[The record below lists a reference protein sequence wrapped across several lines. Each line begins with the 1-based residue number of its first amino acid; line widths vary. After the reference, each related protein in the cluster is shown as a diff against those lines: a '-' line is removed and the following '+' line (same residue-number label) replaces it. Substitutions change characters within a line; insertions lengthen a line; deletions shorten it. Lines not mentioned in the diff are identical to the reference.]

1 MRPAAVRTSL
11 ISAQDGL
18 STPCRHTTWHHQQLY
33 SRHVTSSTLQR
44 SHPGNMI
51 LIQASIKSNCYITM
65 NSAASKHTDA
75 HKLHNVRDKESG
87 VLLGLV
93 PLPKLWS
100 LSSDFGAFM
109 DAKNNLLIIYH
120 SEYLHKTWTTV
131 SCIWVTRRAKEP
143 DHVRQQ
149 NMCHQYASCH
159 QPNVCYRRQL
169 MNQSFLWLFKLLW
182 TFPVGKMPH
191 ERTTR
196 LDYCCLTGS
205 WYFRFLDRKKT
216 DEMSFFPRSKTL
228 TINCPWWIFMMREN
242 HEYIHINGFVYM
254 HTFQLLFWTWQY
266 SEFDTGC
273 VIFLIRV

>member
-65 NSAASKHTDA
+65 SSAASKHTDA
-75 HKLHNVRDKESG
+75 HKLHNVSDKESG
-87 VLLGLV
+87 VLLGPV

-100 LSSDFGAFM
+100 RSSDFGAFV
-109 DAKNNLLIIYH
+109 DAKNNLLIILSLRVFTQNMNYCFL
-120 SEYLHKTWTTV
+120 YLSDKTSKGTWSCKTTKYVSPICELSSTQCLLSSATHEPKFSLTFQVVVNVPSWKDATWTHH
-131 SCIWVTRRAKEP
+131 E
-143 DHVRQQ
+143 VR
-149 NMCHQYASCH
+149 
-159 QPNVCYRRQL
+159 
-169 MNQSFLWLFKLLW
+169 LLLSDW
-182 TFPVGKMPH
+182 ILIFQMSGQ
-191 ERTTR
+191 
-196 LDYCCLTGS
+196 
-205 WYFRFLDRKKT
+205 KKT
-216 DEMSFFPRSKTL
+216 DEMSFSPRSKTL

-242 HEYIHINGFVYM
+242 HEYIHINGFVFM

-266 SEFDTGC
+266 SEFDTGG